1 MRYFSG
7 IIMVFIPLILWILFY
22 PLTLKGDF
30 MFLQIIKKFFFS
42 GDLRIFIFFLILAL
56 IAQVN
61 GYYSTQKY
69 PKSLILNKNY
79 LTFEFFNKTSLV
91 LKYLDIQ
98 SFSLTSDAFKNFE
111 FILKNNEKKIV
122 YATLKDRMKAFE
134 EINKKLN

>member
-1 MRYFSG
+1 LDFILPFNTKGGFY
-7 IIMVFIPLILWILFY
+7 VFANY
-22 PLTLKGDF
+22 
-30 MFLQIIKKFFFS
+30 KKVFFS

-98 SFSLTSDAFKNFE
+98 SFNLTSDAFKNFE

-122 YATLKDRMKAFE
+122 YATLKDKMKAFE